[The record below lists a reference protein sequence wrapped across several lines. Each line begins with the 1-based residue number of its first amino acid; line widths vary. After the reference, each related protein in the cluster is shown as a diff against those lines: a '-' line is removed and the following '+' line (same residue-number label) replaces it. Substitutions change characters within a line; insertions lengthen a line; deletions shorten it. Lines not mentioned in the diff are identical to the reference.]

1 MVVDGCRASLSFYH
15 GFQMAKPEQ
24 LKNLID
30 EDALQRA
37 REKRQ
42 KVEQGVTEKVSITKR
57 MYGALDTCIKN
68 IGERGAV
75 CRMLTCL
82 RCTLLLFFLRLLF
95 GLPGESFLL

>member
-1 MVVDGCRASLSFYH
+1 
-15 GFQMAKPEQ
+15 MAKPEQ

-42 KVEQGVTEKVSITKR
+42 KVEEGVTEKVSITKR

-75 CRMLTCL
+75 FRMLTCS
-82 RCTLLLFFLRLLF
+82 RCTSSVLVACCLFCWCLLFVVLWLAGRV
-95 GLPGESFLL
+95 